1 MRYAITPVRP
11 GLAAIAAVLALSAT
25 PSIAQEALT
34 LDVAPPAVTP
44 DNATASGAGDA
55 GPAIAPPQENAAPVL
70 QQSPTDA
77 ITAST
82 TAPVAAQPAIPTA
95 SSVTTSTPVI
105 ALPAPA
111 AIVDAPPPP
120 AARTIAQASPSRS
133 AASGRVNSGAV
144 SPVAQAS
151 PTNTGVSTDAP
162 ATPLAPVGAS
172 DGSVAATAALPGPQ
186 AATPVAANDDG
197 DMLPIAGAAG
207 AALLLLGGGIY
218 AATRRRRAEG
228 EPAEAAYET
237 SSAEIVAPPVAA
249 APVMAPPVI
258 APAMSRTAASAPIAG
273 SSLPAGFDLSRFGRH
288 TQAAYRG
295 PTPENP
301 FLSLRR
307 RLKRASFLDARERV
321 AAAPAATSMAT
332 PQDAPVAATAPVR
345 QAGLVTT
352 KIRMPQ
358 RPGFRPAFQG

>member
-34 LDVAPPAVTP
+34 LDLPPPAVAP
-44 DNATASGAGDA
+44 DNAAASGAGDS
-55 GPAIAPPQENAAPVL
+55 GPTIAPPQENATPIL
-70 QQSPTDA
+70 QQSTSDA
-77 ITAST
+77 TTAST
-82 TAPVAAQPAIPTA
+82 TAPIAAQPASPA
-95 SSVTTSTPVI
+95 SSATTSTPVI

-111 AIVDAPPPP
+111 TIVDAPPPP
-120 AARTIAQASPSRS
+120 AARTMAQASPSRS
-133 AASGRVNSGAV
+133 AASGRATSAAT

-151 PTNTGVSTDAP
+151 PTNTGASTDAP
-162 ATPLAPVGAS
+162 ATPPAPASAS
-172 DGSVAATAALPGPQ
+172 DDSVPAAAAAAAPQ

-218 AATRRRRAEG
+218 AATRRRRTEG
-228 EPAEAAYET
+228 DLAVAAYET
-237 SSAEIVAPPVAA
+237 SSSEMAARPVAA

-258 APAMSRTAASAPIAG
+258 APAMTRFSASAPMAD

-307 RLKRASFLDARERV
+307 RLKRASFLDARERF
-321 AAAPAATSMAT
+321 AAAPVASSMARPQDVPAAT
-332 PQDAPVAATAPVR
+332 TAPVR